1 MEHWNKIC
9 GLITIF
15 LLMALFSSAQT
26 DKNISY
32 HPSLLPVT
40 KPLKGTNSL
49 LFFHLKNEIAP
60 TSSIKIINGDY
71 YTQHFGFFCKK
82 ELAVEKTT
90 KVPLRIRLG
99 SLQQCNYLEGKKTP

>member
-15 LLMALFSSAQT
+15 LFVALFSAAQT
-26 DKNISY
+26 DKSI
-32 HPSLLPVT
+32 LLPVT
-40 KPLKGTNSL
+40 RPFTFTNPL
-49 LFFHLKNEIAP
+49 LFFHLKNDIAP
-60 TSSIKIINGDY
+60 TLSIKIINRDF

-82 ELAVEKTT
+82 ELAFEKTI

-99 SLQQCNYLEGKKTP
+99 SLQQCNYLEGKKIP